1 MKYSVGYQI
10 TDVRSYDGK
19 TYMEYI
25 VQNKEHISELYFSW
39 GDIANGRCSMLQND
53 ELLPWEAQQ
62 RQIRDLEYISKSGI
76 ALNLLLNAN
85 CYGVESQSRSFFNK
99 IGYTINYI
107 SENFGLSSVTTT
119 SPLIAKFIHSNFD
132 GIDVR
137 ASVNMKIGTTIA
149 MEYVSEYFD
158 SFYMQR
164 DFNRSA
170 AKIKELSKWCAD
182 NGKGLYILAN
192 SGCLNYCSAHTF
204 HDNLV
209 AHEAEISK
217 MDNAYDFRGICRE
230 FLTKPENRVSV
241 IRDTN
246 FIRPED
252 IHLYDEYFTSAKLA
266 TRVSANPIKI
276 LRAYIDKSFTGAVTD
291 LLEPNHTDIFY
302 PCIIENKKIPE
313 DFARHTMNC
322 DKNCSVCGY
331 CASVA
336 SSAAVEL
343 DKEI

>member
-1 MKYSVGYQI
+1 MMRYSVGYQI

-25 VQNKEHISELYFSW
+25 AQNKEHINEMYFSW
-39 GDIANGRCSMLQND
+39 GDIANGRCSMLQNT

-62 RQIRDLEYISKSGI
+62 RQIEDLKYISGCGI
-76 ALNLLLNAN
+76 PLNLLLNAN
-85 CYGVESQSRSFFNK
+85 CYGIESQSRSFFNK
-99 IGYTINYI
+99 IGSTIDYI
-107 SENFGLSSVTTT
+107 GTNFGLSSVTTT
-119 SPLIAKFIHSNFD
+119 SPLIAKFVHSNFD

-137 ASVNMKIGTTIA
+137 ASVNMKIGTAVA
-149 MEYVSEYFD
+149 MDYVSEYFD
-158 SFYMQR
+158 SFYIQR
-164 DFNRSA
+164 DFNRCLSR
-170 AKIKELSKWCAD
+170 IKELSEHCRKK
-182 NGKGLYILAN
+182 GKGLYILAN

-217 MDNAYDFRGICRE
+217 MDNAYDFHGICRE
-230 FLTKPENRVSV
+230 FLTKPQNRISV

-252 IHLYDEYFTSAKLA
+252 IHLYDEYFSSAKLA

-276 LRAYIDKSFTGAVTD
+276 LRAYIDESFTGAVTD

-302 PCIIENKKIPE
+302 PQIFENKKIPD
-313 DFARHTMNC
+313 DFAVRTMSC
-322 DKNCSVCGY
+322 DKNCSACGY
-331 CASVA
+331 CAA
-336 SSAAVEL
+336 AADSAAVVLE
-343 DKEI
+343 

>member
-10 TDVRSYDGK
+10 TDVCSYDGK
-19 TYMEYI
+19 TYTEYI
-25 VQNKEHISELYFSW
+25 VQNKERISEMYFSW
-39 GDIANGRCSMLQND
+39 GDIANGRCSMLRND

-62 RQIRDLEYISKSGI
+62 RQIKDLEYISKSGI
-76 ALNLLLNAN
+76 SLNLLLNAN

-99 IGYTINYI
+99 IGNIIDYI
-107 SENFGLSSVTTT
+107 GTNLGLSSVTTT
-119 SPLIAKFIHSNFD
+119 SPLIAKFIHANFD

-164 DFNRSA
+164 DFNRSIN
-170 AKIKELSKWCAD
+170 KIKELSSWCAD
-182 NGKGLYILAN
+182 NGKCLYILAN

-217 MDNAYDFRGICRE
+217 MDNAYAFQGICRE
-230 FLTKPENRVSV
+230 FLTRPENRISV

-266 TRVSANPIKI
+266 TRVSPNPIKI
-276 LRAYIDKSFTGAVTD
+276 LHAYIDESFTGAVTD

-302 PCIIENKKIPE
+302 PQIIDNKKIP
-313 DFARHTMNC
+313 DGFAEHTMSC
-322 DKNCSVCGY
+322 DKNCSSCGY
-331 CASVA
+331 CAAVA
-336 SSAAVEL
+336 NSAAVNVGNRF
-343 DKEI
+343 

>member
-10 TDVRSYDGK
+10 TEVHSYDGK
-19 TYMEYI
+19 SYMEYI
-25 VQNKEHISELYFSW
+25 VQNKEHISEMYFSW
-39 GDIANGRCSMLQND
+39 GDIANGRCSMLENT

-62 RQIRDLEYISKSGI
+62 RQIKDLEYISKAGI
-76 ALNLLLNAN
+76 PLNLLLNAN
-85 CYGVESQSRSFFNK
+85 CYGIESQSRSFFNK
-99 IGYTINYI
+99 IGNTIDYI
-107 SENFGLSSVTTT
+107 AANFGLSSVTTT

-137 ASVNMKIGTTIA
+137 ASVNMKIGTPIA

-164 DFNRSA
+164 DFNRSIN
-170 AKIKELSKWCAD
+170 KIKELSKWCRS

-209 AHEAEISK
+209 AHESEISK
-217 MDNAYDFRGICRE
+217 MDNAYDFHGICRE
-230 FLTKPENRVSV
+230 FLTKPENRISV

-252 IHLYDEYFTSAKLA
+252 IHLYEEYFSSAKLA
-266 TRVSANPIKI
+266 TRVSTNPIKI
-276 LRAYIDKSFTGAVTD
+276 LRAYIDQSFTGAVTD

-302 PCIIENKKIPE
+302 PFIIENKKIPD
-313 DFARHTMNC
+313 DFALRTMTC
-322 DKNCSVCGY
+322 DKNCSSCGY
-331 CASVA
+331 CESVA
-336 SSAAVEL
+336 GSAAVEL
-343 DKEI
+343 NKEL